1 MLCFLESLFF
11 VVFFCLSDVLTFKS
25 LLKSEK
31 PAQIAMLIRL
41 VDQTGVDRF

>member
-1 MLCFLESLFF
+1 MLCFLESLFL
-11 VVFFCLSDVLTFKS
+11 FCLSDVLTFKS